1 MASGKACAMSVSSIV
16 KRAAPPPA
24 PRVFDLAGASASSPE
39 LQARLASL
47 ISRVEGLDARGLLR
61 LCIEEE
67 FKGRLVAVS
76 SFGSESVVLLHL
88 MAQVDPA
95 VPVVFLNT
103 GKLFG
108 ETMRYRDRLQEVLG
122 LQDVRAIGPS
132 AADLK
137 VQDPEG
143 LLWQRN
149 PDACCNIRK
158 VLPLQRVLKSFDA
171 EITGRK
177 RFQTASRIA
186 IGPVELNGGRF
197 VINPLWNWSL
207 NDLKEHI
214 LAHNLPRHP
223 LVEDGYLSIGCM
235 PCTQRVKD
243 EGDYRSGRWAGTD
256 KDECGIHANLDGDGI

>member
-1 MASGKACAMSVSSIV
+1 MTVSSIV

-24 PRVFDLAGASASSPE
+24 PRVFDQTAAPASSPE
-39 LQARLASL
+39 LQARLEAL
-47 ISRVEGLDARGLLR
+47 RRRVEGLDARELLR
-61 LCIEEE
+61 VCIEEE
-67 FKGRLVAVS
+67 FRGRLVAVS

-88 MAQVDPA
+88 MAQVDA
-95 VPVVFLNT
+95 SVPVVFLNT

-122 LQDVRAIGPS
+122 LQDVRAIGPL

-137 VQDPEG
+137 AQDTEG
-143 LLWQRN
+143 VLWQSN

-158 VLPLQRVLKSFDA
+158 VLPLQRALQGFDA

-177 RFQTASRIA
+177 RFQTVSRNAIA
-186 IGPVELNGGRF
+186 PVELNGGRF

-223 LVEDGYLSIGCM
+223 LVDDGYLSIGCM

-243 EGDYRSGRWAGTD
+243 ESDYRSGRWAGLD

>member
-1 MASGKACAMSVSSIV
+1 MSVSSIV

-24 PRVFDLAGASASSPE
+24 PRVFDLAGAPSSSPE

-47 ISRVEGLDARGLLR
+47 KSRVEGLDAQALLR
-61 LCIEEE
+61 LCIEDE

-88 MAQVDPA
+88 MAQVDPS

-132 AADLK
+132 ATDLK
-137 VQDPEG
+137 AEDPEG

-158 VLPLQRVLKSFDA
+158 VLPLQRVLKTFDA

-177 RFQTASRIA
+177 RFQTASRNA

-197 VINPLWNWSL
+197 VVNPLWNWSL

-243 EGDYRSGRWAGTD
+243 DADYRSGRWAGTD

>member
-1 MASGKACAMSVSSIV
+1 MTVSSIV

-24 PRVFDLAGASASSPE
+24 PRVFDLSDASAGSPE
-39 LQARLASL
+39 MQARLKSL
-47 ISRVEGLDARGLLR
+47 NERVQGLDASELLR
-61 LCIEEE
+61 VCIEQE

-88 MAQVDPA
+88 MAQIDA
-95 VPVVFLNT
+95 SVPVVFLNT

-122 LQDVRAIGPS
+122 LQDVRAIGPH
-132 AADLK
+132 ADDLK
-137 VQDPEG
+137 ARDPG
-143 LLWQRN
+143 GMLWQSD
-149 PDACCNIRK
+149 PDACCTIRK
-158 VLPLQRVLKSFDA
+158 VLPLQRALQGFDA

-177 RFQTASRIA
+177 RFQTLSRNAIA
-186 IGPVELNGGRF
+186 PVEVNGGRF
-197 VINPLWNWSL
+197 VINPLWDWSL

-223 LVEDGYLSIGCM
+223 LVEDGYLSIGCI

-243 EGDYRSGRWAGTD
+243 EADYRSGRWAGQD